1 MHCRSLTNYQSGQ
14 NLQVDETQI
23 NVLKMPKIKDL
34 PLEERPREKLL
45 EHGADELSDVELLAI
60 LLRTGTKE
68 KSALDLAEEILN
80 KFGGFKGMSGRDFE
94 DFKKISGLSDAKLA
108 SISATLEISG
118 RIVRQVL
125 KDYHII

>member
-1 MHCRSLTNYQSGQ
+1 
-14 NLQVDETQI
+14 
-23 NVLKMPKIKDL
+23 MPKIKDL

-45 EHGADELSDVELLAI
+45 EYGADKLSDAELLAI
-60 LLRTGTKE
+60 ILRTGVKE
-68 KSALDLAEEILN
+68 KSALDLADEILN

-94 DFKKISGLSDAKLA
+94 DFKKIGGLNDAKLA
-108 SISATLEISG
+108 SISATLEISS

>member
-1 MHCRSLTNYQSGQ
+1 
-14 NLQVDETQI
+14 
-23 NVLKMPKIKDL
+23 MPKIKDL

-45 EHGADELSDVELLAI
+45 EHGAEGLSDTELLAI
-60 LLRTGTKE
+60 ILRTGTRD
-68 KSALDLAEEILN
+68 KSALDLADELLV

-94 DFKKISGLSDAKLA
+94 DFKMIGGLRDAKLA
-108 SISATLEISG
+108 SISATLEISR

>member
-1 MHCRSLTNYQSGQ
+1 MKLFLFSN
-14 NLQVDETQI
+14 NNNI
-23 NVLKMPKIKDL
+23 LKKMSKIKDL

-45 EHGADELSDVELLAI
+45 EYGADKHSDTELLAVI
-60 LLRTGTKE
+60 LGTGVKG
-68 KSALDLAEEILN
+68 KSALDLADETLT

-94 DFKKISGLSDAKLA
+94 DFKKIGGLRDAKLA
-108 SISATLEISG
+108 SISAALEISS